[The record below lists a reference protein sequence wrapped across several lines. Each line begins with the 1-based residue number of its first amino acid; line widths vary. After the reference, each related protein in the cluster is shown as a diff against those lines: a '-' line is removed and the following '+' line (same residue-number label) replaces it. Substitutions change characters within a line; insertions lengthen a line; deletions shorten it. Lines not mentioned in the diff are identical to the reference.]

1 MIMECQRIINLL
13 ENASKPL
20 SKFKTKNWIKIND
33 QSRDVYNTNS
43 DIRFKTTML
52 KYSFCDY
59 SDACILVKR
68 RITITGSGDDAVAG
82 QADENL
88 NLKIVL
94 RLLIVKLK
102 YII

>member
-1 MIMECQRIINLL
+1 MIMEYQKIINLL

-20 SKFKTKNWIKIND
+20 SKFKNKNWIEIND
-33 QSRDVYNTNS
+33 HSRDVYNTNS
-43 DIRFKTTML
+43 DIRFKTTTL

-59 SDACILVKR
+59 NDAYTLVKR
-68 RITITGSGDDAVAG
+68 RITITGSGDDVAAG